1 MNQVGF
7 RYSLADEKHVRAQP
21 AQVGLAATSMKLS
34 LAFAAMVAIA
44 ACSGGGGSE
53 AAANPPVGGGPTA
66 TPTAGPTGS
75 PTSTPTATPT
85 AGPTSSPSPSPVPT
99 PTQPP
104 SPVAACSGV
113 APPITAGPSLPPASQ
128 SIDNPI
134 LFVTQA
140 PSGDAFAG
148 RMATFGNHL
157 PQDPGSPT
165 GKGVL
170 RGGDLMI
177 RYPDGSVRNLTTEAG
192 LSNLAVREP
201 SVHWQAQK
209 AVFSMVVGNSSWQL
223 YEVSGL
229 AKGQRAT
236 ICKLAGQPPYNNVSP
251 VYTVDDQVLFGSD
264 VPRFAHLYPMLDEY
278 ESTVSLTG
286 FYLLNP
292 AAATF
297 RGLNKTPSGAF
308 TPTIDSF
315 GRVVFTRWDHL
326 VQDQQAER
334 DNAFNTASE
343 AAGAAR
349 IARSEVFPECRFCG
363 AQSTPY
369 GPVNQHQFNLFQP
382 WMMNQDGT
390 AELTLNHMG
399 RHDYSLGS
407 AMTRSFTDDPAL
419 QDAPNLANVANK
431 YRVGV
436 DSGVFQIKEDPR
448 SPGTYY
454 GAHAAEFASFGA
466 GPIVRFAAPPNFNAD
481 QIQLTSLTSGNGRFR
496 DVLPLA
502 TGAMVAAYSASG
514 QVNQNAAFRLTALT
528 RSAAG
533 DISVG
538 ATLTP
543 GVVKGGVTL
552 WELEPAEV
560 VARARPSGRIAD
572 GLDAAAK
579 QVLAEESVTEAELT
593 AWMRS
598 NNLALIVTNN
608 QTTRDRS
615 DLQQPYNLE
624 VPGGARSVVNN
635 GKVYQISHFQII
647 EGQQVRGYAANGG
660 EGRRTIGQPAKFAQ
674 GKNAPNA
681 AGPAGSVKIST
692 DGSTAAFVEA
702 NRALAWQTTD
712 AAGVPIVRERVWVTM
727 QPGEAR
733 TCAGCHGVN
742 TRDQLG
748 QPVAANKPE
757 ALRELL
763 RHWKTLPKN

>member
-1 MNQVGF
+1 MTQASFRCSVVPEELSAAPVGTI
-7 RYSLADEKHVRAQP
+7 
-21 AQVGLAATSMKLS
+21 GLAVTAVKLS
-34 LAFAAMVAIA
+34 MACAALLAIA
-44 ACSGGGGSE
+44 ACGGGGGSQ
-53 AAANPPVGGGPTA
+53 AAASPPVGGPTA
-66 TPTAGPTGS
+66 TPTAS
-75 PTSTPTATPT
+75 
-85 AGPTSSPSPSPVPT
+85 PTSSPTPGPTSSPVPT

-104 SPVAACSGV
+104 SPVALCTGV
-113 APPITAGPSLPPASQ
+113 APPVAPAPSLPPASQ
-128 SIDNPI
+128 RIDNPI
-134 LFVTQA
+134 LFVTQT

-148 RMATFGNHL
+148 RMAVFGNHL
-157 PQDPGSPT
+157 PQDPGGLT

-201 SVHWQAQK
+201 TVHWQAQK
-209 AVFSMVVGNSSWQL
+209 AVFSMVVGNNGSWQL

-229 AKGQRAT
+229 AQGQKAA
-236 ICKLAGQPPYNNVSP
+236 ICKLSGQPPYNNVSP

-264 VPRFAHLYPMLDEY
+264 VPRFSHLYPLLDEY

-292 AAATF
+292 AAATY
-297 RGLNKTPSGAF
+297 RALNKTPSGAF
-308 TPTIDSF
+308 TPTVDSF
-315 GRVVFTRWDHL
+315 GRVIFTRWDHL
-326 VQDQQAER
+326 VQDQQAEA
-334 DNAFNTASE
+334 NGGAQQAYNVASE
-343 AAGAAR
+343 AANAAR
-349 IARSEVFPECRFCG
+349 VAAAEVFPEHRFGGTKTSAYG
-363 AQSTPY
+363 A
-369 GPVNQHQFNLFQP
+369 VNQHQFNLFQP

-407 AMTRSFTDDPAL
+407 AMTRSFADDPAL
-419 QDAPNLANVANK
+419 QDAPNLTNVANK

-448 SPGTYY
+448 NAGTYY

-466 GPIVRFAAPPNFNAD
+466 GPIVRFSAAPNLSAD
-481 QIQLTSLTSGNGRFR
+481 AIQLTPLTAGNGRFR
-496 DVLPLA
+496 DVLPLS
-502 TGAMVAAYSASG
+502 TGAMVAAYSANG
-514 QVNQNAAFRLTALT
+514 QVNQNAGFRLTALT

-533 DISVG
+533 DVTVG
-538 ATLTP
+538 AALTA
-543 GVVKGGVTL
+543 GVVKSGITL
-552 WELEPAEV
+552 WELEPTEV
-560 VARARPSGRIAD
+560 VARARPGGRIND
-572 GLDAAAK
+572 GLDAGAK
-579 QVLAEESVTEAELT
+579 QVLAEESVSEADLT
-593 AWMRS
+593 AWMRT

-615 DLQQPYNLE
+615 DLQQPYNLA
-624 VPGGARSVVNN
+624 VPGGVRTTGNN
-635 GKVYQISHFQII
+635 GKVYEISHFQII
-647 EGQQVRGYAANGG
+647 EGQQVRGYAANGT
-660 EGRRTIGQPAKFAQ
+660 EGRRTIGQPAKFTQ

-681 AGPAGSVKIST
+681 AGPAGSVKIGL

-742 TRDQLG
+742 TRDQAGGLI
-748 QPVAANKPE
+748 AANKPE

-763 RHWKTLPKN
+763 RHWKTLPK